1 MNYEAI
7 ADAMREE
14 IANPLKCYMPN
25 SPGAFVKDRL
35 SKAKLTEEAKWFWSR
50 YCSGR
55 FVDPG
60 LDNLYVQ
67 LEELTAKESMPAWGT
82 RGT

>member
-7 ADAMREE
+7 ANAMQEE

-35 SKAKLTEEAKWFWSR
+35 LKANLREEAKWFWSS
-50 YCSGR
+50 YCCCK
-55 FVDPG
+55 FNVQE
-60 LDNLYVQ
+60 LDSLYIKLQ
-67 LEELTAKESMPAWGT
+67 ALTAKESMPEWGT
-82 RGT
+82 KGT